1 VKNFAGMFYGASQ
14 FNQDLS
20 KWNFSSATNLDGF
33 IWSDDSFD
41 EDNYEKLLEKL
52 EATNLDPATMQ
63 NRTIHISSTYC

>member
-1 VKNFAGMFYGASQ
+1 MKNFAGIFYGASQ

-33 IWSDDSFD
+33 IWGDDSFD

-63 NRTIHISSTYC
+63 NRTIHVSSTYC